1 MKTFFFTAFHTYLQV
16 PCRCLHIMYI
26 FIDAKVN
33 HTSLKNAG
41 SENSGW

>member
-16 PCRCLHIMYI
+16 PCRYLYIIYI
-26 FIDAKVN
+26 FIGDEVN

-41 SENSGW
+41 